1 MYYEF
6 VVYDVLCGR
15 VWDGIY
21 LECVV
26 CGWIFEL
33 STQQEGLSSTE
44 SRGLLALWS
53 FSVAVTCVS
62 PLLVI
67 LLLTMEFQTSWVYD
81 IPVIFSIG
89 IVQSIAVFPW
99 LSPVLMRLIV
109 TDDG

>member
-1 MYYEF
+1 MSLLFMMFYV
-6 VVYDVLCGR
+6 VVYGVGFILSLLCG
-15 VWDGIY
+15 
-21 LECVV
+21 L
-26 CGWIFEL
+26 IFEL

-67 LLLTMEFQTSWVYD
+67 SLLTMEFQTSWVYD
-81 IPVIFSIG
+81 IPVMFGLG

-99 LSPVLMRLIV
+99 LRPVLMRLIV